1 MLDEFDKHATGI
13 TAPALHATALTPSDS
28 TPLSVATRAI
38 YVGTAGNLRV
48 EMVSGDVVTLT
59 APQTSSGCASA
70 FVGLL
75 PGQGLT
81 QHAPGPP

>member
-59 APQTSSGCASA
+59 AVAAGAIYPLRVAQVMATGTTATNL
-70 FVGLL
+70 VGLR
-75 PGQGLT
+75 
-81 QHAPGPP
+81 